1 MEIIDQGIISYD
13 KEYKMFT
20 FETEDSTT
28 RLSISL
34 MTVGFYTIKM
44 ITITAQNFQT
54 MDFPPITAIGIEML
68 TGIATIMLLIT
79 ENGNGMSHKIWLTS
93 Q

>member
-1 MEIIDQGIISYD
+1 MT
-13 KEYKMFT
+13 KYKMFT

-44 ITITAQNFQT
+44 ITITAQNFS
-54 MDFPPITAIGIEML
+54 DDGFSAYNGNWYRNADGNSAIT
-68 TGIATIMLLIT
+68 TLIT
-79 ENGNGMSHKIWLTS
+79 ENGNGMSLKYGSHLGKQWKFSMEYI
-93 Q
+93 